1 MSSNNKRIRV
11 VLADDHAVL
20 RAGLKALLNAEADM
34 EVVGEATDGQDA
46 IDKVR
51 ALRPDVIVMDISMP
65 GVNGL
70 EATQR
75 IVQAGLDAKVL
86 VLTMHPE
93 EQYLLQVIKAGAA
106 GYVLK
111 KSADTELMDA
121 IRTVYRGDTFLYPAA
136 TKLLVNEYLSRVRTT
151 QERDSLQD
159 LTDRERE
166 VLRYTAEGFS
176 NQEIADKLIISPKT
190 VDTYR
195 GRIMDKLNMR
205 HRSELVRY
213 ALRKGLLTAQE

>member
-1 MSSNNKRIRV
+1 MGLQASIRV
-11 VLADDHAVL
+11 LLADDHAVL
-20 RAGLKALLNAEADM
+20 RAGLRALLNAEPDM

-46 IDKVR
+46 VEKTR
-51 ALRPDVIVMDISMP
+51 LLKPDVVVMDVSMP

-70 EATQR
+70 EATTR
-75 IVQAGLDAKVL
+75 IVQSGLDAKVL
-86 VLTMHPE
+86 ILTMHPE
-93 EQYLLQVIKAGAA
+93 DQYLLQVIKAGAS

-111 KSADTELMDA
+111 RSADTELMDA
-121 IRTVYRGDTFLYPAA
+121 IRTVHRGEAFLYPAA
-136 TKLLVNEYLSRVRTT
+136 TRLLVNEYARGARAVG
-151 QERDSLQD
+151 ERDSVAE

-166 VLRYTAEGFS
+166 VLRLTAEGFS

-195 GRIMDKLNMR
+195 GRIMDKLNLR

>member
-1 MSSNNKRIRV
+1 MTSSTPIRV
-11 VLADDHAVL
+11 LLADDHAVL
-20 RAGLKALLNAEADM
+20 RAGLRALVNAESDM

-46 IDKVR
+46 VEKAR
-51 ALRPDVIVMDISMP
+51 ELKPDVVVMDISMP

-70 EATQR
+70 EATTR
-75 IVQAGLDAKVL
+75 IVESGLAAKVL

-93 EQYLLQVIKAGAA
+93 DQYLLQVIKAGAS
-106 GYVLK
+106 GYVMK
-111 KSADTELMDA
+111 RSADTELMGA
-121 IRTVYRGDTFLYPAA
+121 IRTVYRGEAFLYPAA
-136 TKLLVNEYLSRVRTT
+136 TRLLVNEYARGARSAAD
-151 QERDSLQD
+151 RDTLAE

-166 VLRYTAEGFS
+166 VLRLTAEGFS

-195 GRIMDKLNMR
+195 GRIMDKLNLR

-213 ALRKGLLTAQE
+213 ALRKGLLTVNE

>member
-1 MSSNNKRIRV
+1 MTTPLPIRV
-11 VLADDHAVL
+11 LLADDHAVL
-20 RAGLKALLNAEADM
+20 RAGLRALLNAEPDM
-34 EVVGEATDGQDA
+34 TVVGEAVDGQDA
-46 IDKVR
+46 VEKAR
-51 ALRPDVIVMDISMP
+51 ELKPDVVVMDISMP

-70 EATQR
+70 EATSR
-75 IVQAGLDAKVL
+75 IVESGGAKVL

-93 EQYLLQVIKAGAA
+93 DQYLLQVIKAGAS

-121 IRTVYRGDTFLYPAA
+121 IRTVYRGEAFLYPAA
-136 TKLLVNEYLSRVRTT
+136 TRLLVNEYARGARASGD
-151 QERDSLQD
+151 RDSLD
-159 LTDRERE
+159 ELTDRERE
-166 VLRYTAEGFS
+166 VLRLTAEGFS

-195 GRIMDKLNMR
+195 GRIMDKLNLR

-213 ALRKGLLTAQE
+213 ALRKGLLTVSE